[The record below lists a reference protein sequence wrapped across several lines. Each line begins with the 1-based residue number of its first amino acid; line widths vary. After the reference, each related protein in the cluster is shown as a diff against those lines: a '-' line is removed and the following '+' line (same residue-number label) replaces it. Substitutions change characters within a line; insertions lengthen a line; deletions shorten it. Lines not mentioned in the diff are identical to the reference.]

1 MTVKE
6 IMTAMNLTLFCGEHN
21 LNQEV
26 AGGYVSDLLSDV
38 MGSASAD
45 YAWITL
51 QTHINVVAVAT
62 LKDLAC
68 IILVK
73 GQQPDPDMLS
83 VAQQKEVILLG
94 TAEEAFETAGKL
106 YQLLQ
111 K

>member
-6 IMTAMNLTLFCGEHN
+6 IITAMNLTLFCGEAN
-21 LNQEV
+21 LNQQI
-26 AGGYVSDLLSDV
+26 AGGYTSDLLSDV
-38 MGSASAD
+38 MGSANAD

-51 QTHINVVAVAT
+51 QTHINVAAVAT

-73 GQQPDPDMLS
+73 GQQPDPDMLT
-83 VAQQKEVILLG
+83 VAQQKEVTLLG
-94 TAEEAFETAGKL
+94 TTEEAFETAGKL

>member
-6 IMTAMNLTLFCGEHN
+6 IVKAMNLTLLCGDAN

-38 MGSASAD
+38 MGSANANF
-45 YAWITL
+45 AWITL
-51 QTHINVVAVAT
+51 QTHTNVVAVAT

-73 GQQPDPDMLS
+73 GQQPDAEMLA
-83 VAQQKEVILLG
+83 VAQQKAVILLS
-94 TAEEAFETAGKL
+94 TTEEAFETAGKL